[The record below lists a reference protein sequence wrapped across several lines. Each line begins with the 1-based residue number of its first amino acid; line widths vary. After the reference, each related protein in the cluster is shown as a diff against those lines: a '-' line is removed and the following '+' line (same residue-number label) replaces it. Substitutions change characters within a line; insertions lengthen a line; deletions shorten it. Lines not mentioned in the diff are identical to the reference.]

1 MTQKELGTKILK
13 AFKDMKNIDETEI
26 IDFELKNA
34 LIEINKIYG

>member
-13 AFKDMKNIDETEI
+13 AFKDMQNIDETEI